1 MNNSSSYEE
10 LITLAFSS
18 AVYAGKNIL
27 TIYNSD
33 MDFGVEAKSDNSP
46 LTIADK
52 KSHETI
58 VDCLE
63 SKIPSI
69 PILSEEGKKITYDQR
84 KEWEQLWLIDP
95 LDGTKEFI
103 KRNGEFTVNIA
114 LIKNDKVV
122 LGVVYV
128 PVQDCAYFG
137 ITDKGAYKCEGCM
150 SFLETTDNI
159 SFEMLMKKSTAIT
172 PASEIKQGETINV
185 VASRSHLN
193 EETQAFIDT
202 LESKYGAVELVTAG
216 SSLKL
221 CLVAEGTAHIYPR
234 IAPTMEWD
242 TAAAHA
248 VVKAAGKNVYQY
260 GTENELIYNKENLLN
275 PYFVVQ

>member
-1 MNNSSSYEE
+1 MNTPSYET
-10 LITLAFSS
+10 LITQAFTT
-18 AVYAGKNIL
+18 AINAGQSIL
-27 TIYNSD
+27 EIYESD
-33 MDFGVEAKSDNSP
+33 MDFGVEAKADNSP

-52 KSHETI
+52 KSHTVI
-58 VDCLE
+58 VSDLQ
-63 SKIPSI
+63 ITTPQI
-69 PILSEEGKKITYDQR
+69 PILSEEGQTLPYAER
-84 KEWEQLWLIDP
+84 KQWEQFWLIDP

-103 KRNGEFTVNIA
+103 KKNGEFTVNIA
-114 LIKNDKVV
+114 LVEHNQVT

-137 ITDKGAYKCEGCM
+137 ITNKGAYKITGCKD
-150 SFLETTDNI
+150 LNNGAEP
-159 SFEMLMKKSTAIT
+159 IT
-172 PASEIKQGETINV
+172 YDTLIKQSTKLPPPTELTPGETIHV

-193 EETQAFIDT
+193 DATRAFIEDLKQQHGT
-202 LESKYGAVELVTAG
+202 VELVTAG

-221 CLVAEGTAHIYPR
+221 CLVAEGKAHVYPR

-260 GTENELIYNKENLLN
+260 GTTTELTYNKENLLN

>member
-1 MNNSSSYEE
+1 MEISSYEE
-10 LITLAFSS
+10 LITLSFST
-18 AVYAGKNIL
+18 AVHAGKKIL
-27 TIYNSD
+27 NIYNSD

-52 KSHETI
+52 KSHECI
-58 VDCLE
+58 VDYLG
-63 SKIPSI
+63 KNTPSI
-69 PILSEEGKKITYDQR
+69 PILSEEGKKLSYDQR
-84 KEWEQLWLIDP
+84 KDWELFWLIDP

-114 LIKNDKVV
+114 LVENNAVT

-128 PVQDCAYFG
+128 PVKDCAYFG
-137 ITDKGAYKCEGCM
+137 IINGGAYKCEGCL
-150 SFLETTDNI
+150 SLLASAEEI
-159 SFEMLMKKSTAIT
+159 SFEALINNSSVLT
-172 PASEIKQGETINV
+172 PVAEIKPGETMQI

-193 EETQAFIDT
+193 EETKAFIDE
-202 LESKYGAVELVTAG
+202 LENKYGSIELVTAG

-221 CLVAEGTAHIYPR
+221 CLVAEGIAHVYPR

-260 GTENELIYNKENLLN
+260 GTESELQYNKENLLN
-275 PYFVVQ
+275 PYFVVR